1 VAFTQKGKIL
11 NAVRNNDIKSVT
23 RLLDRGYNA
32 NTSYWDGEGPLLM
45 AVYLGRT
52 EIVELLVSR
61 GADPFGQHHHEEM
74 TTGIWQTLLHVA
86 AANGHQKIVDLLLEG
101 DKYDKALINRID
113 NNRNTALH
121 LAAAG
126 GHVEIVKTLL
136 AHGFDPALTGANG
149 KKAVGF
155 AYQGKHAAV
164 VELLEAYKKPLPA
177 AAPQAPVAAPVAQAE
192 GDWKLL
198 NPDTVAKVC
207 DVGGVGYKITD
218 VFNFAAGERI
228 RIVNN
233 LKTKADHVETTPFAK
248 LTDQRQLD
256 EARDALQALGGK
268 HDAEFSDKT
277 KKLPRLLQPPPPKDS
292 PKGPTP

>member
-1 VAFTQKGKIL
+1 MAFTQKGKIL

-32 NTSYWDGEGPLLM
+32 NTSYWDGESPLLM

-86 AANGHQKIVDLLLEG
+86 AANGHAKIVDFLLEG

-121 LAAAG
+121 LAAGG
-126 GHVEIVKTLL
+126 GHIEIVKTLL
-136 AHGFDPALTGANG
+136 AHGFDPAMTGANG

-155 AYQGKHAAV
+155 AYQGKHAGV
-164 VELLEAYKKPLPA
+164 VELLEAHKKPVPAALPPAPA
-177 AAPQAPVAAPVAQAE
+177 AAPVAPAE
-192 GDWKLL
+192 GEWKLL
-198 NPDTVAKVC
+198 NADTVAKVC

-233 LKTKADHVETTPFAK
+233 LKTKADHVETTPFEK
-248 LTDQRQLD
+248 LSDQRQLD
-256 EARDALQALGGK
+256 EARDALQALGGN
-268 HDAEFSDKT
+268 HDAALPGKT
-277 KKLPRLLQPPPPKDS
+277 KKTPRLLQPPPGDS
-292 PKGPTP
+292 PKAPKP

>member
-1 VAFTQKGKIL
+1 MAFTQKGKML

-23 RLLDRGYNA
+23 RLLDKGYNA

-52 EIVELLVSR
+52 EIVELLVAR
-61 GADPFGQHHHEEM
+61 GADPFGQHHHDPM
-74 TTGIWQTLLHVA
+74 TAGIWQTLLHVA
-86 AANGHQKIVDLLLEG
+86 AANGHAKIVDLLLEG

-121 LAAAG
+121 LAAGG
-126 GHVEIVKTLL
+126 GHLEIVKTLL
-136 AHGFDPALTGANG
+136 AHGFDANVAGANG
-149 KKAVGF
+149 KKPIGF
-155 AYQGKHAAV
+155 AYQGKHAGV
-164 VELLEAYKKPLPA
+164 VELLESLKKPVA
-177 AAPQAPVAAPVAQAE
+177 AALPPAPVAPPE
-192 GDWKLL
+192 NEWKLL

-233 LKTKADHVETTPFAK
+233 LKTKADHIESTPFEK
-248 LTDQRQLD
+248 LSDQRQLD
-256 EARDALQALGGK
+256 EAREALQALGGN
-268 HDAEFSDKT
+268 HDAGMPDKT
-277 KKLPRLLQPPPPKDS
+277 KKTPRLLQPPPKDS
-292 PKGPTP
+292 PKAPQP

>member
-1 VAFTQKGKIL
+1 MAFTQKGKIFA
-11 NAVRNNDIKSVT
+11 AVRNNDIKSVT
-23 RLLDRGYNA
+23 RMLDKGYNA
-32 NTSYWDGEGPLLM
+32 NTSYWDGESPLLM

-61 GADPFGQHHHEEM
+61 GADPFGQHHHDPM

-86 AANGHQKIVDLLLEG
+86 AANGHGKIVDLLLEG

-136 AHGFDPALTGANG
+136 AHGFNPDLTGANG
-149 KKAVGF
+149 KKPVGF
-155 AYQGKHAAV
+155 AYQGKHTGV
-164 VELLEAYKKPLPA
+164 VELLEAHKKPVVAALPP
-177 AAPQAPVAAPVAQAE
+177 APVVAPVAPAE
-192 GDWKLL
+192 NDWKLL

-218 VFNFAAGERI
+218 VFNFASGERI

-233 LKTKADHVETTPFAK
+233 LKTKADHIESTPFEK
-248 LTDQRQLD
+248 LADQRQLD
-256 EARDALQALGGK
+256 EARDALQSLGGR
-268 HDAEFSDKT
+268 HEADFSDKT
-277 KKLPRLLQPPPPKDS
+277 KKLPRLLQPPPKDS
-292 PKGPTP
+292 PKAPKP

>member
-1 VAFTQKGKIL
+1 MAFTQKGKIFA
-11 NAVRNNDIKSVT
+11 AVRNNDIKSVT
-23 RLLDRGYNA
+23 RLLDKGYNP
-32 NTSYWDGEGPLLM
+32 NTAYWDGDSALLM
-45 AVYLGRT
+45 AVYLGRA
-52 EIVELLVSR
+52 EIVELLVAR
-61 GADPFGQHHHEEM
+61 GADPFGQHHHDPM

-86 AANGHQKIVDLLLEG
+86 AANGHGKIVDFLLEG

-136 AHGFDPALTGANG
+136 AHGFDPALTGAHG

-164 VELLEAYKKPLPA
+164 VELLEAHRKPVPA
-177 AAPQAPVAAPVAQAE
+177 APSPAPVAPPVTPVE
-192 GDWKLL
+192 NGWKLL
-198 NPDTVAKVC
+198 NPETVAKVC

-218 VFNFAAGERI
+218 VFNFASGERI

-233 LKTKADHVETTPFAK
+233 LKTKADHIETTPFSK
-248 LTDQRQLD
+248 LADQRQLD
-256 EARDALQALGGK
+256 EARDALQSLGG
-268 HDAEFSDKT
+268 HVADPHADKT
-277 KKLPRLLQPPPPKDS
+277 KKLPRLQPPPKDLK
-292 PKGPTP
+292 P

>member
-1 VAFTQKGKIL
+1 MAFTQKGKIFA
-11 NAVRNNDIKSVT
+11 AVRNNDLKSVT
-23 RLLDRGYNA
+23 RLLDKGYNP
-32 NTSYWDGEGPLLM
+32 NTGYWDGDSALLM
-45 AVYLGRT
+45 AVFLGRT

-61 GADPFGQHHHEEM
+61 GADPFGQHHHDPM

-86 AANGHQKIVDLLLEG
+86 AANGHGKIVDFLLEG

-136 AHGFDPALTGANG
+136 AHGFDPSMTGANG

-155 AYQGKHAAV
+155 AYQGKHAGVVEILEAHKKPVPAAV
-164 VELLEAYKKPLPA
+164 VPPA
-177 AAPQAPVAAPVAQAE
+177 PVVAPVAPAE

-218 VFNFAAGERI
+218 VFNFASGERI

-233 LKTKADHVETTPFAK
+233 LKTKADHIESTPFNK
-248 LTDQRQLD
+248 LADQRQLD
-256 EARDALQALGGK
+256 EARDALQSLGG
-268 HDAEFSDKT
+268 HLADAHADKT
-277 KKLPRLLQPPPPKDS
+277 KKLPRLLPPPPKDAK
-292 PKGPTP
+292 P

>member
-1 VAFTQKGKIL
+1 MAFTQKGKIFA
-11 NAVRNNDIKSVT
+11 AVRNNDIKSVT
-23 RLLDRGYNA
+23 RLLDRGYDA
-32 NTSYWDGEGPLLM
+32 NTSYWDGDSPLLM

-61 GADPFGQHHHEEM
+61 GADPFGQHHHDPM

-86 AANGHQKIVDLLLEG
+86 AANGHAKIVDFLLEG

-136 AHGFDPALTGANG
+136 AHGFDANVAGANG
-149 KKAVGF
+149 KKPVGF

-164 VELLEAYKKPLPA
+164 VELLEAHKKPVPA
-177 AAPQAPVAAPVAQAE
+177 ALPPAPVAAPAAPAE
-192 GDWKLL
+192 SDWKLL

-218 VFNFAAGERI
+218 VFNFASGERI

-233 LKTKADHVETTPFAK
+233 LKTKADHIESTPFEK
-248 LTDQRQLD
+248 LADQRQLD
-256 EARDALQALGGK
+256 EARAALESLGGNP
-268 HDAEFSDKT
+268 DAALPDKT
-277 KKLPRLLQPPPPKDS
+277 KKTPRLLQPPPPRDSKDLK
-292 PKGPTP
+292 P